1 MVAAVRA
8 LERLGRP
15 GRLSIA
21 RARQLTRVL
30 VGLRW
35 FALLILGVVG
45 IVLLA
50 AGPPMPHVWAPMIG
64 LMLGQATYN
73 GWIALHIDRIADAH
87 VYAVARV
94 ATLLDMLT
102 VITLMTLL
110 ALPQIQCAPYIFM
123 MLEAVAYDGV
133 VAGVASVVLFA
144 GGLVVIGL
152 GRNALYHLPL
162 NGWEA
167 FFWFLL
173 VVAAAVLFP
182 VVSQVLLERDTDDVP
197 ADPARQ
203 GSLRPASTVHLSV
216 REHEVLRLVANGCSN
231 TMIASRLHLREST
244 VKSYVESTLTR
255 LGARTRA
262 EAVATASR
270 LNLL

>member
-1 MVAAVRA
+1 
-8 LERLGRP
+8 
-15 GRLSIA
+15 
-21 RARQLTRVL
+21 
-30 VGLRW
+30 
-35 FALLILGVVG
+35 
-45 IVLLA
+45 
-50 AGPPMPHVWAPMIG
+50 MIG
-64 LMLGQATYN
+64 LMFAQAAYN
-73 GWIALHIDRIADAH
+73 GWIALHIDRIADGH
-87 VYAVARV
+87 VYGVARA
-94 ATLLDMLT
+94 ATLLDLLT
-102 VITLMTLL
+102 VIILMTLL

-133 VAGVASVVLFA
+133 AAAVASVVLFA

-152 GRNALYHLPL
+152 GRNALYHAPL

-182 VVSQVLLERDTDDVP
+182 VVSEVLLERETDDVP
-197 ADPARQ
+197 LTATP
-203 GSLRPASTVHLSV
+203 GSLSPRPTPVHLSV
-216 REHEVLRLVANGCSN
+216 REQEVLKLVANGCSN

-244 VKSYVESTLTR
+244 VKSYVESTLSR